1 MNTPNFSDI
10 YTLYFEDVY
19 KYLLALCHDEELAE
33 ELAQDTFFKAMK
45 SYENFRGDC
54 KITTWLCQI
63 AKHSFFLYE
72 KHRKRNI
79 DLPILTL
86 AVMLLMV
93 GGVYAV
99 FSSTQPEKSKAEN
112 VRDTTDQDYE
122 KGLTEEQKAFN
133 ELINKQIYEE
143 TANNLEQYEQYGL
156 TYNSNENQLF
166 FNGKSVCYFADNRA
180 TDGTF
185 EGTEVHSANGDI
197 GIITERDRNGNITG
211 LKQMEIPELT
221 DFLEKSWK
229 EK

>member
-79 DLPILTL
+79 DLNSVENEIVDTNSIEILLGQREQAFGIHTKEN
-86 AVMLLMV
+86 AESIQSSVMGKMAHSWKRSLLRS
-93 GGVYAV
+93 
-99 FSSTQPEKSKAEN
+99 F
-112 VRDTTDQDYE
+112 
-122 KGLTEEQKAFN
+122 
-133 ELINKQIYEE
+133 I
-143 TANNLEQYEQYGL
+143 
-156 TYNSNENQLF
+156 
-166 FNGKSVCYFADNRA
+166 
-180 TDGTF
+180 
-185 EGTEVHSANGDI
+185 I
-197 GIITERDRNGNITG
+197 GIVITTIVLTAIFGTYYALFIRQNS
-211 LKQMEIPELT
+211 MVSPEQISISAYSLT
-221 DFLEKSWK
+221 DEQITFRLELLDGYCGGTIKTYTD
-229 EK
+229 ENRNL

>member
-79 DLPILTL
+79 DLNSVENEIVDTNSIEILL
-86 AVMLLMV
+86 GQREQAFGIHKLLHNLPEPYNFSRRPGIPRQR
-93 GGVYAV
+93 GGRGCSPAFHRRAASRGAFHPDFHYAMALPAKD
-99 FSSTQPEKSKAEN
+99 SCGRSPYPA
-112 VRDTTDQDYE
+112 
-122 KGLTEEQKAFN
+122 
-133 ELINKQIYEE
+133 
-143 TANNLEQYEQYGL
+143 
-156 TYNSNENQLF
+156 
-166 FNGKSVCYFADNRA
+166 
-180 TDGTF
+180 
-185 EGTEVHSANGDI
+185 SANCGRW
-197 GIITERDRNGNITG
+197 GQRHCTG
-211 LKQMEIPELT
+211 HSCSLAGQ
-221 DFLEKSWK
+221 
-229 EK
+229 

>member
-1 MNTPNFSDI
+1 M
-10 YTLYFEDVY
+10 
-19 KYLLALCHDEELAE
+19 
-33 ELAQDTFFKAMK
+33 MK
-45 SYENFRGDC
+45 QK
-54 KITTWLCQI
+54 KII
-63 AKHSFFLYE
+63 V
-72 KHRKRNI
+72 
-79 DLPILTL
+79 PILTL

-156 TYNSNENQLF
+156 TYNSDENQLF

-197 GIITERDRNGNITG
+197 GIITERDKFETKRQP
-211 LKQMEIPELT
+211 KQ
-221 DFLEKSWK
+221 K
-229 EK
+229 EKGRKNTAAGTAGKNDMEEGLNLTRRPVRP

>member
-79 DLPILTL
+79 DLNSVENEIVDTNSIEILL
-86 AVMLLMV
+86 GQREQAFGIHKLLHNLPEP
-93 GGVYAV
+93 YKEV
-99 FSSTQPEKSKAEN
+99 FSLRVLGELSYQDIAKLFGKTEIKTYTDENRNLYISVLRTVIKEELSDGETEIMNYGFNHEKK
-112 VRDTTDQDYE
+112 DYIAVYY
-122 KGLTEEQKAFN
+122 GTPN
-133 ELINKQIYEE
+133 NCELIWKKGDLLP
-143 TANNLEQYEQYGL
+143 TAP
-156 TYNSNENQLF
+156 
-166 FNGKSVCYFADNRA
+166 KDI
-180 TDGTF
+180 F
-185 EGTEVHSANGDI
+185 E
-197 GIITERDRNGNITG
+197 
-211 LKQMEIPELT
+211 
-221 DFLEKSWK
+221 
-229 EK
+229 

>member
-79 DLPILTL
+79 DLNSVENEIVDTNSIEILLGQREQAFGIHIQQL
-86 AVMLLMV
+86 ARQRKVLYRQKREPERAAREEKIKSLTQQMKALRHE
-93 GGVYAV
+93 VYICSDIETDAAEV
-99 FSSTQPEKSKAEN
+99 QEKLRQAELAAQEERNEVKQDEQRRRSSRSDGA
-112 VRDTTDQDYE
+112 
-122 KGLTEEQKAFN
+122 GSLTG
-133 ELINKQIYEE
+133 YR
-143 TANNLEQYEQYGL
+143 
-156 TYNSNENQLF
+156 S
-166 FNGKSVCYFADNRA
+166 S
-180 TDGTF
+180 
-185 EGTEVHSANGDI
+185 H
-197 GIITERDRNGNITG
+197 
-211 LKQMEIPELT
+211 
-221 DFLEKSWK
+221 
-229 EK
+229 

>member
-79 DLPILTL
+79 DLNSVENEIVDTNSIEILL
-86 AVMLLMV
+86 
-93 GGVYAV
+93 G
-99 FSSTQPEKSKAEN
+99 Q
-112 VRDTTDQDYE
+112 R
-122 KGLTEEQKAFN
+122 EQAF
-133 ELINKQIYEE
+133 
-143 TANNLEQYEQYGL
+143 
-156 TYNSNENQLF
+156 
-166 FNGKSVCYFADNRA
+166 
-180 TDGTF
+180 
-185 EGTEVHSANGDI
+185 
-197 GIITERDRNGNITG
+197 GIHV
-211 LKQMEIPELT
+211 
-221 DFLEKSWK
+221 
-229 EK
+229 

>member
-79 DLPILTL
+79 DLNSVENEIVDTNSIEIKNFAALVELAASNTNIL
-86 AVMLLMV
+86 
-93 GGVYAV
+93 V
-99 FSSTQPEKSKAEN
+99 FCGLRREN
-112 VRDTTDQDYE
+112 HLHR
-122 KGLTEEQKAFN
+122 L
-133 ELINKQIYEE
+133 
-143 TANNLEQYEQYGL
+143 
-156 TYNSNENQLF
+156 
-166 FNGKSVCYFADNRA
+166 
-180 TDGTF
+180 
-185 EGTEVHSANGDI
+185 
-197 GIITERDRNGNITG
+197 
-211 LKQMEIPELT
+211 
-221 DFLEKSWK
+221 
-229 EK
+229 